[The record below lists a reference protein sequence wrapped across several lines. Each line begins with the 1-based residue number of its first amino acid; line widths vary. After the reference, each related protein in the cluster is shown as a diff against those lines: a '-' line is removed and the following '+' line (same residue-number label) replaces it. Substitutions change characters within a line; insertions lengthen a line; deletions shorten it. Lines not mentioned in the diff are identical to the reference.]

1 MVALVYYPA
10 GEHRVVGGKN
20 QLVAAPQGEYFEVG
34 AVGQQHHGGGGPYGY
49 PIGGQLIGRGKGVEG
64 GHGLPTVT
72 DRRRQQ
78 TTAEFAGD
86 NKVQGNV

>member
-1 MVALVYYPA
+1 
-10 GEHRVVGGKN
+10 VVGGKN
-20 QLVAAPQGEYFEVG
+20 QLVAASQGEYFEVG

-49 PIGGQLIGRGKGVEG
+49 PIGGQLIVRGKGVEG

-78 TTAEFAGD
+78 TTVESSGV
-86 NKVQGNV
+86 NKVIGDV